1 MIFFLLLTSVMSG
14 DRPDYELDIFS
25 MLVDLVE
32 RPAGPICDICILTYI
47 SLGVLCLLFI
57 ILCLLGVLIKRTRIQ
72 YSVGVYKQ

>member
-1 MIFFLLLTSVMSG
+1 MNDIFSVNMSG
-14 DRPDYELDIFS
+14 DWPDYELDIFS

-47 SLGVLCLLFI
+47 SLGVLCLLFT
-57 ILCLLGVLIKRTRIQ
+57 ILCLLVFLIKRTRIQ

>member
-1 MIFFLLLTSVMSG
+1 MIFFLLFSLVMSG

-47 SLGVLCLLFI
+47 SLGVLCLLCI
-57 ILCLLGVLIKRTRIQ
+57 ILCLLVVLIKRTRIQ

>member
-1 MIFFLLLTSVMSG
+1 MIFFLLFSSIMSG

-57 ILCLLGVLIKRTRIQ
+57 ILCLLVALIKRNRIQ

>member
-1 MIFFLLLTSVMSG
+1 MSG

-47 SLGVLCLLFI
+47 SLGVLCLLFT
-57 ILCLLGVLIKRTRIQ
+57 ILCLLVFLIKRTRIQ
-72 YSVGVYKQ
+72 YSLGVYKQ

>member
-1 MIFFLLLTSVMSG
+1 MILFSLFALVMSG

-57 ILCLLGVLIKRTRIQ
+57 ILCLLVFLIKRIRIQ

>member
-1 MIFFLLLTSVMSG
+1 MIFLTLVSPVMSG
-14 DRPDYELDIFS
+14 DRPDYELDIFA

-32 RPAGPICDICILTYI
+32 RPAGPICDICTLTYI

-57 ILCLLGVLIKRTRIQ
+57 ILCLLVVLIKRTRIQ

>member
-1 MIFFLLLTSVMSG
+1 MSG

-32 RPAGPICDICILTYI
+32 RPAGPICDICIFTYI
-47 SLGVLCLLFI
+47 SLGVICLLFI
-57 ILCLLGVLIKRTRIQ
+57 ILCLLVVLIKRTRIQ

>member
-1 MIFFLLLTSVMSG
+1 MIFFTLVSSVMSG

-32 RPAGPICDICILTYI
+32 RPAGPLCDICILTYI
-47 SLGVLCLLFI
+47 SLGVLSLLFI
-57 ILCLLGVLIKRTRIQ
+57 ILCLLVVLIKRTRIQ